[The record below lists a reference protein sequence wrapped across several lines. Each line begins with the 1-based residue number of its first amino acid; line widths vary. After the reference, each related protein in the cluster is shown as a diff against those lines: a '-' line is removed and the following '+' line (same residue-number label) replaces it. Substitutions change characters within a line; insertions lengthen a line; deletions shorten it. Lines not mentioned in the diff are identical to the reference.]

1 MDAWDK
7 ISPFVIPDFIDPY
20 ALSVE
25 DRWGDRKLTG
35 VNLLKNW
42 GMVTLKQCKIGNAT
56 PLTMHAP
63 KTSQAWSGLSP

>member
-1 MDAWDK
+1 M

-25 DRWGDRKLTG
+25 NRWGDRKLTG

-42 GMVTLKQCKIGNAT
+42 GKVTLKQYS
-56 PLTMHAP
+56 LSVLE
-63 KTSQAWSGLSP
+63 TSSQDLYPT

>member
-1 MDAWDK
+1 MDAWDM
-7 ISPFVIPDFIDPY
+7 ISPFVIPEFVDPF

-25 DRWGDRKLTG
+25 DRWGNRKLTG
-35 VNLLKNW
+35 ENLLKNW
-42 GMVTLKQCKIGNAT
+42 GKVTGSNAKIGNVT